1 MEIKTFYKI
10 RFSDCD
16 SFQHLHNSGYIDYML
31 NAREDHL
38 KEFHEINMTDLY
50 KKGSG
55 WMVNR
60 HEIIYLSPANYNE
73 EVCIQSDL
81 IKLSDD
87 TLLVEILMWDNSQT
101 QLKAI
106 LWTKFIHINMQTGK
120 RAPHPEWFIALAQ
133 ELENKQLQQ
142 FDTINERLSGLKK
155 LKRS

>member
-1 MEIKTFYKI
+1 
-10 RFSDCD
+10 
-16 SFQHLHNSGYIDYML
+16 ML

-60 HEIIYLSPANYNE
+60 HEIIYLNPANYNE

-87 TLLVEILMWDNSQT
+87 ALLVEMLMWDNSQS

-120 RAPHPEWFIALAQ
+120 RFAHPDWFMKLAKDI
-133 ELENKQLQQ
+133 ENRELQQ
-142 FDTINERLSGLKK
+142 FTTINERISGLRK
-155 LKRS
+155 LKMS